1 MSAGIA
7 PDGPHTGLSGL
18 CEDIRGALAEWVPG
32 MLGVHVHRSVSGP
45 AEVARL
51 VGAVVDAAEIT
62 VLPGDGATARA
73 ELHAVAARALAAAGE
88 QPGTDVRVELGV
100 DVLIPLA
107 RTVVAWLYRPPH
119 RQQQATPARFTRP
132 RIPIHR

>member
-7 PDGPHTGLSGL
+7 PDGPHAGLVGL
-18 CEDIRGALAEWVPG
+18 CEDIRGALEGWVPG

-51 VGAVVDAAEIT
+51 VGAVADAAEIT

-73 ELHAVAARALAAAGE
+73 ELHSAAAGSFTAAA
-88 QPGTDVRVELGV
+88 GRAATDVRAELAAVRAGCRRAAV
-100 DVLIPLA
+100 ALGLRVP
-107 RTVVAWLYRPPH
+107 VV
-119 RQQQATPARFTRP
+119 F
-132 RIPIHR
+132 